1 MPNQAYLS
9 IWCKDFPESKI
20 LEQFGALLASVP
32 FSATK
37 PGFSYLVIRAVDATE
52 SPILEQDLRA
62 VPLDASHVIEIAQAH
77 LNTDCAYEVQSD
89 WDLWAFDDAVAR
101 WQQQPQPLELLC
113 HGEDYDDG
121 FWREAGHLE
130 VNLGLE
136 HFFTGHAGLLGF
148 RRGDKAAAQSPEEQ
162 SFLAAMERPENLRNY
177 QEKTSDNIR
186 RLLDWVRRI
195 EKVLPVDRLRLWS
208 EGEENF
214 EARIEEILAAPSA

>member
-1 MPNQAYLS
+1 MPNQAYIS
-9 IWCKDFPESKI
+9 IWCKDFSESKI
-20 LEQFGALLASVP
+20 LEQFGALLGTVP

-37 PGFSYLVIRAVDATE
+37 PGFSYLIIRAVDATE

-62 VPLDASHVIEIAQAH
+62 VPVDANNVIEIAQAH
-77 LNTDCAYEVQSD
+77 LNTDCAYEVQSN
-89 WDLWAFDDAVAR
+89 WDLWSFDDAVAR

-148 RRGDKAAAQSPEEQ
+148 RRGEKAPPQSPEEAR
-162 SFLAAMERPENLRNY
+162 FLTAMERPENLRNY
-177 QEKTSDNIR
+177 QEKTIDNIR

-195 EKVLPVDRLRLWS
+195 EKAVAVERLRLWS